1 MSFCDV
7 ETPFMLHVV
16 IKSPELHTLRPVPAS
31 SFNTKPRLVMRVT
44 FALLVF
50 GFCGCA
56 SHLATVKTIPARLA
70 TGLHVE
76 RPLDAATKY
85 LIAAEHEQP
94 SAALSHD
101 LLTAKISAGV
111 LARQPKDESARTIYN
126 FAVARVVQDVD
137 RTDLEPWRHPVTVV
151 TDEGRYTLVSP
162 KPVDAD
168 HDPSR
173 YDLFPTDTLK
183 IGGKFFKTY
192 STVSGLGAPIAVAGR
207 TESSHFRQQYKL
219 RRIYAPITAI
229 VRFSGRKAS
238 LEFLDPLNAE
248 RITLNKQTFPLAA
261 DFEAPTALLIA
272 RERPERLELSR
283 VMNPEAYADTAMLT
297 RLQQFDPARTP
308 VIFVHGLQ
316 ETGASWAPMIDS
328 LRDDPWIR
336 KHYQFWYFSY
346 PSGYPYPY
354 AAALFRQDLDGI
366 KRAFPNHKRI
376 ILIGHSM
383 GGLLCRLMVT
393 DTGDKIWRHF
403 FATSPAKT
411 PLASDTRK
419 LLREAL
425 IFNHRPDIQR
435 VIFISTPHRG
445 SELASNWIGRI
456 GAALVRTPRLFTSIY
471 ASAKPLLIADP
482 AARPLNRMPNSVDT
496 LEPNDRFVEA
506 VNKMPIAPG
515 IPYHSIIGDRGRGDT
530 PNSSDGVV
538 PYWSSHLQGAQSE
551 LVVNSDHGAQYNPQA
566 IQEVERILKL
576 NLSHSAAS
584 SSVSEHAHISAR

>member
-1 MSFCDV
+1 MPSVCQNRWQV
-7 ETPFMLHVV
+7 LA
-16 IKSPELHTLRPVPAS
+16 RCG
-31 SFNTKPRLVMRVT
+31 
-44 FALLVF
+44 FALLLVQC
-50 GFCGCA
+50 CGCA
-56 SHLATVKTIPARLA
+56 HLAVVKTKPAQLPRTLVTEGPLESAKTYLA
-70 TGLHVE
+70 
-76 RPLDAATKY
+76 
-85 LIAAEHEQP
+85 AAEHEQP
-94 SAALSHD
+94 LPALSHD
-101 LLTAKISAGV
+101 LLAAKISYDV
-111 LARQPKDESARTIYN
+111 LERRPEDESARDIYN

-137 RTDLEPWRHPVTVV
+137 RTDIEPWRHPVTVV

-183 IGGKFFKTY
+183 IGGTFFKTY
-192 STVSGLGAPIAVAGR
+192 STVSGLGAPIAVVGR
-207 TESSHFRQQYKL
+207 TESPQFRQQYKL

-229 VRFSGRKAS
+229 IRFSDRKAS
-238 LEFLDPLNAE
+238 LEFMDPLNAE
-248 RITLNKQTFPLAA
+248 RITLNKRTFPLAA
-261 DFEAPTALLIA
+261 DFDAPTAVLIA
-272 RERPERLELSR
+272 RERPERLGLSR

-328 LRDDPWIR
+328 LRHDPAIR

-346 PSGYPYPY
+346 PTGYPYPY
-354 AAALFRQDLDGI
+354 AAALFRRDLDGI

-376 ILIGHSM
+376 VLIGHSM
-383 GGLLCRLMVT
+383 GGMICRLMIT
-393 DTGDKIWRHF
+393 DAGDKIWREF
-403 FATSPAKT
+403 FATPPAKT

-419 LLREAL
+419 LLEEAL
-425 IFNHRPDIQR
+425 VFNHRPDVQR

-456 GAALVRTPRLFTSIY
+456 GASLVRTPRLFTSVY
-471 ASAKPLLIADP
+471 ASTKPLLIADL

-506 VNKMPIAPG
+506 VNKLPITPG
-515 IPYHSIIGDRGRGDT
+515 IPYHSIMGDRGRGDT

-551 LVVNSDHGAQYNPQA
+551 LIVNSDHGAQYNPQA
-566 IQEVERILKL
+566 IREVARILKR
-576 NLSHSAAS
+576 NLGHSND
-584 SSVSEHAHISAR
+584 